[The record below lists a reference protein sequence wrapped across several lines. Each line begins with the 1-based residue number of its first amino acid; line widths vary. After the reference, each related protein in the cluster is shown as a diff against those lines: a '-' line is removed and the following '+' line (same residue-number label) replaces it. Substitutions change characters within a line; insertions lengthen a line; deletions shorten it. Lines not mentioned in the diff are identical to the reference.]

1 MILCTFL
8 GVTLNL
14 ILCVSLSY
22 PQWLQSLEGVERW
35 ECVCVCVGGQG
46 RDITLPLTQTVGY
59 GRTTNTYFLVT

>member
-35 ECVCVCVGGQG
+35 ECVCVGGV
-46 RDITLPLTQTVGY
+46 REETS
-59 GRTTNTYFLVT
+59 RFL

>member
-22 PQWLQSLEGVERW
+22 PQWLQSLEAVERW
-35 ECVCVCVGGQG
+35 ECVGV
-46 RDITLPLTQTVGY
+46 REETITLPLTQTAGY

>member
-35 ECVCVCVGGQG
+35 ELGGGGQG
-46 RDITLPLTQTVGY
+46 RDIVLPLTQTVGY